1 MNFLKELF
9 YLRKSDRKVII
20 TPDNANPTS
29 ERSGRPRRSGGKFDR
44 NDRNDRSRD
53 RGKRPPRERHARTEG
68 PRKLDLS
75 TSFEK
80 DYKRPK
86 PEDSLNTGVYGKIDI

>member
-1 MNFLKELF
+1 MRHEAGAAVGADAADPAVGLP
-9 YLRKSDRKVII
+9 KSAGS
-20 TPDNANPTS
+20 N
-29 ERSGRPRRSGGKFDR
+29 RRSHAAAHRGAHDR
-44 NDRNDRSRD
+44 RD
-53 RGKRPPRERHARTEG
+53 RRDRRPSGEG

-86 PEDSLNTGVYGKIDI
+86 PEDSLNAGVYGKIDI